1 MKRRVVITGMGAVT
15 PIGLTLTELW
25 ESIKNGK
32 NGISYI
38 THFDTSAFATK
49 IAGELKGFDPLDYM
63 EKKMSRRMCLFSHYA
78 IAAAKLA
85 IDDSE
90 LNFDLEDKTKIG
102 VIAGS
107 GIGGMITFEREH
119 SKLIQ
124 SGPSRVSPFFI
135 PMMISDI
142 APGYISIIYGLK
154 GPNYATTSACASSA
168 HAIGNAVRI
177 IQYGEAD
184 VMIAGGSEAAITPL
198 GIAGFNNMKALSSRN
213 DETEKASR
221 PFDAQ
226 RDGFVMG
233 EGGGIFVLEE
243 LEHAKNRGAKI
254 YAELTGL
261 AYTAD
266 AYHITA
272 PDAKG
277 LGAINV
283 MKSAIKDAGL
293 KPSDIDYI
301 NAHGTSTLFNDKI
314 ESMAIEQTFG
324 SYTSQVAIS
333 STKSMI
339 GHLLGASGAV
349 ESIICVFAI
358 QNNIVPPTIN
368 YESYDPDCRL
378 NYTPNKAIKKEVN
391 IAITNSFGFGGHNAC
406 LVIESYQDKN

>member
-1 MKRRVVITGMGAVT
+1 MKRRVVVTGMGAVT

-25 ESIKNGK
+25 EAVKNGK

-38 THFDTSAFATK
+38 KQFDTTDFVTK
-49 IAGELKGFDPLDYM
+49 IAGELKNFDPLDYM
-63 EKKMSRRMCLFSHYA
+63 DKKISRRMCSFSHYA
-78 IAAAKLA
+78 VAAAKLA
-85 IDDSE
+85 IEDSE
-90 LNFDLEDKTKIG
+90 LKLDLEDKNRIG

-119 SKLIQ
+119 TKLMQ

-135 PMMISDI
+135 PMIIADI

-154 GPNYATTSACASSA
+154 GPNYATTSACATSA
-168 HAIGNAVRI
+168 HAIGNALRL

-198 GIAGFNNMKALSSRN
+198 GMAGFTNMKALSSQN
-213 DETEKASR
+213 ENPEKASR
-221 PFDAQ
+221 PFDAK

-254 YAELTGL
+254 YAELTGV

-272 PDAKG
+272 PDSQG
-277 LGAINV
+277 LGAISV

-293 KPSDIDYI
+293 KPSDVDYI
-301 NAHGTSTLFNDKI
+301 NAHGTSTPFNDRI
-314 ESMAIEQTFG
+314 ETLAIEQTFG
-324 SYTSQVAIS
+324 THASKVAIS

-349 ESIICVFAI
+349 ESIFCVFAI
-358 QNNIVPPTIN
+358 QNNLVPPTIN
-368 YESYDPDCRL
+368 YEFPDPDCRL
-378 NYTPNKAIKKEVN
+378 NYTPNKAVEREVN

-406 LVIESYQDKN
+406 LVIESYQDNN